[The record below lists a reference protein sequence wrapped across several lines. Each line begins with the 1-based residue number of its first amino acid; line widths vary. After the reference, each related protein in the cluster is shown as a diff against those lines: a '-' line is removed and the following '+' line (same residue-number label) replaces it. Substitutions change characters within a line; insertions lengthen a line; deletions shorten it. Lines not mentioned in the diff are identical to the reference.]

1 MGGSAMDARWRVRV
15 IAGAMVLAIAGVG
28 CNPFNLAYFLT
39 GGPESKVD
47 PEFRLANKD
56 YPVTVLILAYSTA
69 DVQTD
74 QIGVDRQLGTMVAR
88 QLQDRCQVNR
98 EKVKVVPIHK
108 VEKFKSD
115 HPGWKSMGAA
125 EIGRQFEADYVV
137 DIELVRF
144 GLYEPGSHRQL
155 YRGNCKIDVAVLDVR
170 KTQDGPVLKKSI
182 GVEYPKSSGPQ
193 PAMDDNNIDRFRD
206 KYVTRIASEICWLF
220 TTHPFSEEC
229 QCD

>member
-1 MGGSAMDARWRVRV
+1 MDARWRLRL
-15 IAGAMVLAIAGVG
+15 IAGAMVVAIAGVG

-47 PEFRLANKD
+47 PDFRLATKD
-56 YPVTVLILAYSTA
+56 HEVTVLILAYSTA

-88 QLQDRCQVNR
+88 QLLDRCQVNK
-98 EKVKVVPIHK
+98 EKVKIVPIHQ
-108 VEKFKSD
+108 VEKFKAD
-115 HPGWKSMGAA
+115 HPGWKSMGAV
-125 EIGRQFEADYVV
+125 EMGKHFDADFVV
-137 DIELVRF
+137 DLELVRL
-144 GLYEPGSHRQL
+144 GLYEAGSHRSL

-170 KTQDGPVLKKSI
+170 KPLDGPVLKKSI
-182 GVEYPKSSGPQ
+182 SVEYPKSRGPI
-193 PAMDDNNIDRFRD
+193 PVADDNNTEKFRD
-206 KYVTRIASEICWLF
+206 LFVNRIASEICWLF